1 MEKQIEKMSKDIKL
15 LWPGAQISV
24 IQGTRDKVGPVL
36 SVRNKTAEGLE
47 KLGRSPDFVV
57 VGISQADN
65 AHHVLVIP
73 IGVGG
78 IQPYAGV

>member
-1 MEKQIEKMSKDIKL
+1 MEKQIEKMSKNIKE
-15 LWPGAQISV
+15 LWPGAQISI

-36 SVRNKTAEGLE
+36 SVRNKSADGLE

-65 AHHVLVIP
+65 AHHVLIIP
-73 IGVGG
+73 ISVSG
-78 IQPYAGV
+78 IQPYAAV